1 MHVGTAASNHPS
13 ARADPGVTD
22 SNPGISTEWF
32 GILPW
37 FVPVVALSFVIG
49 LAVSRALG
57 RRLKIP
63 PWVGVGM
70 VCAVGVIL
78 ASTLTPLG
86 PAAEG
91 GRFEVCDFSRVG
103 IVELGKLRRINDE
116 SLNVLLFIPIGLAV
130 AAVPG
135 WKPRVGL
142 FVAAVALP
150 VVIEAIQLLVP
161 ILRRG
166 CESADIVDN
175 LTGLIVGLGIG
186 MVMIF
191 IGGRSWTGA
200 R

>member
-1 MHVGTAASNHPS
+1 MT
-13 ARADPGVTD
+13 DP
-22 SNPGISTEWF
+22 NPGISAEWF

-37 FVPVVALSFVIG
+37 FVPAVALSFVIG
-49 LAVSRALG
+49 LALSRALG
-57 RRLKIP
+57 RRLNVP

-70 VCAVGVIL
+70 VCAVGVVL

-86 PAAEG
+86 PAARG
-91 GRFEVCDFSRVG
+91 GPSDMCDFSRVG
-103 IVELGKLRRINDE
+103 IVELGKLGRVNDE
-116 SLNVLLFIPIGLAV
+116 SLNVLLFIPIGLAI

-150 VVIEAIQLLVP
+150 VAIETIQLLVP

-166 CESADIVDN
+166 CQSADVVDN

-186 MVMIF
+186 MVMTF
-191 IGGRSWTGA
+191 IGGRSWTSA